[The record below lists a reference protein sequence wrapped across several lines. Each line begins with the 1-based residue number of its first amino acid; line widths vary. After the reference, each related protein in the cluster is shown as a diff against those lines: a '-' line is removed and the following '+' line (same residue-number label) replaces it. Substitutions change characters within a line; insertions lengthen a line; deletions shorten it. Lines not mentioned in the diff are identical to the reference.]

1 METDL
6 EKVINDVSLDLS
18 PADVKAYMRMLLE
31 ALDFCHR
38 NGIMHRD
45 VKPNNLLRSS
55 EGTQRTETHASP
67 NTSCA
72 KKDASLAPACK
83 CLS

>member
-1 METDL
+1 MQVFEYMETDL

-55 EGTQRTETHASP
+55 EGTQRI
-67 NTSCA
+67 
-72 KKDASLAPACK
+72 
-83 CLS
+83 